1 MLTILQTSLSLTDN
15 YQKLAQEVI
24 SIYYNSKDKEN
35 KKKRGVITFLYNLI
49 KSQKNKYFL
58 FFIKIMEYSQSLC
71 KNIPQENNIKVNN
84 RIWIKIR

>member
-1 MLTILQTSLSLTDN
+1 MPSFIDNITINEADMLTILQTSLSLTDN

-49 KSQKNKYFL
+49 KSQKNKYL
-58 FFIKIMEYSQSLC
+58 
-71 KNIPQENNIKVNN
+71 
-84 RIWIKIR
+84 R

>member
-35 KKKRGVITFLYNLI
+35 KKNRGVITFLYNMI
-49 KSQKNKYFL
+49 KSQKNKYL
-58 FFIKIMEYSQSLC
+58 
-71 KNIPQENNIKVNN
+71 
-84 RIWIKIR
+84 R

>member
-35 KKKRGVITFLYNLI
+35 KKKRGGITLLYNMI
-49 KSQKNKYFL
+49 KSQKNKY
-58 FFIKIMEYSQSLC
+58 
-71 KNIPQENNIKVNN
+71 
-84 RIWIKIR
+84 